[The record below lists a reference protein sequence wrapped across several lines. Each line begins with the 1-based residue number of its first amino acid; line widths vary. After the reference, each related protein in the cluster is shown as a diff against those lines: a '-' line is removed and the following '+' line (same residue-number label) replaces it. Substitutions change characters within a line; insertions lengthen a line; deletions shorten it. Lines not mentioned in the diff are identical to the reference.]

1 MKLADS
7 EVALQIE
14 HLEQKL
20 VKDFDGKLTRQTRAT
35 FNEQQVKND
44 TLKDEI
50 LGIITQEFASNLK
63 SEVMRQ
69 VGEKM
74 KEAAKTQDKAIHE
87 IRELV
92 LEKA

>member
-1 MKLADS
+1 MKSIHILVSPTGEVLLATKGFTDDACRDAS
-7 EVALQIE
+7 RALE
-14 HLEQKL
+14 K
-20 VKDFDGKLTRQTRAT
+20 A
-35 FNEQQVKND
+35 
-44 TLKDEI
+44 

-63 SEVMRQ
+63 SEVMRL

-74 KEAAKTQDKAIHE
+74 KEAAKAQDKSIHE